1 MKRKVFWGII
11 FLVAAGLGGLW
22 WHLRNVARARA
33 VHEVMEQV
41 RGEMQ
46 NQWSGLMT
54 RQMTFLG
61 LEQHASLEGDT
72 TTLALTLTNRNTVEL
87 SEVVVDAIK
96 LGGVV
101 PVEKA
106 DLPLKLDRLA
116 PASSRALTLHFE
128 RVPWN
133 LLGGGPYARANAS
146 LDLHE
151 QWANAPVPSQPLS
164 TNTSVNSGVSRQTS
178 DYQGIQV
185 ELDKPSVNALQ
196 KRAATLA
203 R

>member
-11 FLVAAGLGGLW
+11 LLVATGLGGLW
-22 WHLRNVARARA
+22 WQLRNVARARA
-33 VHEVMEQV
+33 AREVMERV
-41 RGEMQ
+41 TGEMR

-61 LEQHASLEGDT
+61 LEHQASLEGDT
-72 TTLALTLTNRNTVEL
+72 TTLTLTLTNRNSVEL
-87 SEVVVDAIK
+87 TEVVVDPIK

-116 PASSRALTLHFE
+116 PSSSKAVTLHFAK
-128 RVPWN
+128 VPWT
-133 LLGGGPYARANAS
+133 LRGDGPYAHAGAG

-151 QWANAPVPSQPLS
+151 QWANAPVLSQPLS
-164 TNTSVNSGVSRQTS
+164 TNTSVNSGLSRQTS

-185 ELDKPSVNALQ
+185 ELDKPSVEALQ
-196 KRAATLA
+196 KRAAASA